1 MVDRGKSK
9 LCKAMDHIN
18 ENKSVNLQ
26 INYENGI
33 YLRSQTN
40 VNIIEN
46 LITNRKKLVF
56 VPFRSPHVNYSQLKT
71 SARF

>member
-1 MVDRGKSK
+1 MPKNISYMVDRGKSK

-46 LITNRKKLVF
+46 LITNRKNLF
-56 VPFRSPHVNYSQLKT
+56 SSLLGHLT
-71 SARF
+71 